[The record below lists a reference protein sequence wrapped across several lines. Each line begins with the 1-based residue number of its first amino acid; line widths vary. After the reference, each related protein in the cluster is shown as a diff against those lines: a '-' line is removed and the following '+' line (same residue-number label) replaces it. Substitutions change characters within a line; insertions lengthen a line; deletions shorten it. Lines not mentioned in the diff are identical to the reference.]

1 MKQNSSSDL
10 YLDELPVW
18 RIIRI
23 DGQLVSSINSAIIVF
38 ERLTGVNRPP
48 QWDPFPVITVYSSLV

>member
-1 MKQNSSSDL
+1 MEQNSSSDL

-23 DGQLVSSINSAIIVF
+23 DGQLVSSINSAIG
-38 ERLTGVNRPP
+38 GVQFVLHNCEILHSV
-48 QWDPFPVITVYSSLV
+48 WGLYDKNSAS

>member
-1 MKQNSSSDL
+1 MEQNSSSDL

-23 DGQLVSSINSAIIVF
+23 DGQLVSSINSA
-38 ERLTGVNRPP
+38 TGGVQFVLQNCEILHSVRGLY
-48 QWDPFPVITVYSSLV
+48 DKNSAS